1 MKIGLDIG
9 YSGVKVVYGTHGND
23 RTSFTLPVGAAP
35 ERILL
40 SMGDA
45 NYGGERV
52 LAGGEI
58 FRAGIEPYL
67 IPGGGRVL
75 DADYTDSVQYLALF
89 YAVLAKVG
97 ASRIDCLATGLPVSL
112 YKSQATRNRVIAQ
125 FKGVHRID
133 ETTTVEVCD
142 VRVFPQPVGTYITHV
157 ASTPNGSEVMANK
170 SVLVV
175 DPGFFSVDSVVI
187 KHGAPF
193 AGGAAMSTA
202 AMSRVLELVDEQ
214 LTRSRSKHT
223 ALPGKFMGD
232 LERALRSGNTVI
244 YVGGKPVDIARLL
257 EDASYQVAR
266 QAVSKIKASV
276 RTLDF
281 ELDMVLLGGGGAQLF
296 ADGIT
301 EEFPDQERAVVFNAP
316 LANASGFYF
325 LII

>member
-1 MKIGLDIG
+1 
-9 YSGVKVVYGTHGND
+9 
-23 RTSFTLPVGAAP
+23 
-35 ERILL
+35 
-40 SMGDA
+40 
-45 NYGGERV
+45 
-52 LAGGEI
+52 
-58 FRAGIEPYL
+58 
-67 IPGGGRVL
+67 GGRVL
-75 DADYTDSVQYLALF
+75 DADYTDSVQYRALC

-125 FKGVHRID
+125 FKGVHRIN

-296 ADGIT
+296 AAGIT
-301 EEFPDQERAVVFNAP
+301 EEFPDQEQAVVFNAP